1 MACRK
6 MLGAG
11 SGCVRSVSGL
21 GWRRDAPGRCRAWGG
36 VGMRQGGVG
45 PGVASGC
52 ARAVSGCARPPA
64 RDPSAVA
71 AITPLCSISCT
82 TVWHDGPGAARPQ
95 RPGSRVVTKAPQS
108 GRDWYSSDN
117 SRHTPAS
124 RLDATSALL
133 SVIRAA
139 VTAGARITRPRAVTA
154 PRPRPPLCS
163 NCCTTTTTTTTATAA
178 QRRVARSR
186 GAGSRVARSRG
197 EPASSERSP
206 ASASSSSRSA
216 ARRSAP

>member
-1 MACRK
+1 VACRK
-6 MLGAG
+6 MLGAA
-11 SGCVRSVSGL
+11 SGCARAVSGL
-21 GWRRDAPGRCRAWGG
+21 GWRRDASGRGRD
-36 VGMRQGGVG
+36 
-45 PGVASGC
+45 
-52 ARAVSGCARPPA
+52 A
-64 RDPSAVA
+64 RDRPLAFPSNAAA

-82 TVWHDGPGAARPQ
+82 TAWHDGPGAARPR

-108 GRDWYSSDN
+108 GRGWYTSDN

-139 VTAGARITRPRAVTA
+139 ATAGARITRPRAVTA

-163 NCCTTTTTTTTATAA
+163 NCCTTTTTTATTTATAA

-186 GAGSRVARSRG
+186 GARSRDR
-197 EPASSERSP
+197 EI
-206 ASASSSSRSA
+206 
-216 ARRSAP
+216 ARRARE